1 MNLNNIMLSEISQS
15 KIKTECSHL
24 YRLPRT
30 VKFIEAE
37 SKMVLPG
44 LVDGED
50 RELLFNGYEVSIL
63 QHEKSSG
70 GWLHNNVNVLN
81 TTELYTYFCIL

>member
-1 MNLNNIMLSEISQS
+1 
-15 KIKTECSHL
+15 
-24 YRLPRT
+24 
-30 VKFIEAE
+30 
-37 SKMVLPG
+37 MVLPG

-81 TTELYTYFCIL
+81 RTELYT

>member
-1 MNLNNIMLSEISQS
+1 MNLNIMLSEISQS
-15 KIKTECSHL
+15 KIKTECFHL
-24 YRLPRT
+24 YKLPRT

-50 RELLFNGYEVSIL
+50 WELLFNGYEVPIL

-81 TTELYTYFCIL
+81 TTELYTYFSIL

>member
-1 MNLNNIMLSEISQS
+1 MNLKNIMLSEISQS
-15 KIKTECSHL
+15 QIKTECSHL
-24 YRLPRT
+24 YKLPKT
-30 VKFIEAE
+30 VKFTEAE

-50 RELLFNGYEVSIL
+50 RESLFNGNEVSIL

-70 GWLHNNVNVLN
+70 DWLHNIVNVLN
-81 TTELYTYFCIL
+81 TTEMYT